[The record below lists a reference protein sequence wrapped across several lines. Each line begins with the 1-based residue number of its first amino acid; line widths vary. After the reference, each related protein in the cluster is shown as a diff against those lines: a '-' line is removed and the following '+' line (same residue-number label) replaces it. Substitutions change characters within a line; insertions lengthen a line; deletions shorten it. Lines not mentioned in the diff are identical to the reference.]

1 MYLKVLRGLQ
11 EAKRELSRVDPLDL
25 DSLPPEVMERTEE
38 LFGERLKPQ
47 ESVQRILDDVRQQG
61 DTALGHYT
69 RLLDG
74 FPPAEEL
81 EVSGQQI
88 SQSHQM
94 VPEALVNALGL
105 AARRI
110 EDFHRSILRKSWV
123 DLSSGLGEL
132 VVPLERVGIYAPGG
146 TASYPLDG
154 SHDGNPR
161 QGGRRGGDSAGNTSA
176 RRRPP

>member
-61 DTALGHYT
+61 DTALRHYT

-146 TASYPLDG
+146 TASYPSTVLMTQ
-154 SHDGNPR
+154 SR
-161 QGGRRGGDSAGNTSA
+161 QGGRRGGDSAGNTSS